1 MLLILLGLLYDIGL
15 LCMLVMSFLS
25 RVSLDDLNTRIKLI
39 LTDVHNLTELCLIKS
54 YFLYENK
61 IRLSE
66 NVNLIGLSLS
76 GNYLQHLQSKAI
88 AEVLTIERTFKRY
101 IDDTHAH
108 FPTKHETNTFQ
119 KILK

>member
-1 MLLILLGLLYDIGL
+1 MLLILLGLLHDVGL

-25 RVSLDDLNTRIKLI
+25 RVSLDDLNTRIKLSI
-39 LTDVHNLTELCLIKS
+39 TDVHNLTELCLINS

-61 IRLSE
+61 IRLPE

-76 GNYLQHLQSKAI
+76 ENYLQHLQSKAI
-88 AEVLTIERTFKRY
+88 AEVLTIERAFKRY

-108 FPTKHETNTFQ
+108 YPTKHKTNTFQ
-119 KILK
+119 KNLK